1 MPQLMSVSRA
11 ARLVGTTRGILQH
24 KIRNGEITTFE
35 GKIKVTDLLRAY
47 PHVSLEDNT
56 MLERVKKIKSE
67 ARPKRDYAENM
78 PTPEVLI
85 NRLTELAKQLI
96 CTNNELQQ
104 QHEFNKKLLEKL
116 AELMTQNPQL
126 TELYQWAQQQTLP
139 YQCEATPQN
148 QLLAKDTFLRIMA
161 AHVKMI
167 PSGHDFFVEGNASLL
182 DAALQAGLS
191 LTYGCSSGNCGSCKA
206 RIVSG
211 EVWKIR
217 EHDYV
222 LSDAEKNMGYILMC
236 SHTAVTDLMIEASEM
251 HHANELPTQ
260 SIQVR
265 VKKLDGLSDDMVL
278 LHLQTPR
285 NQTLRFMAGQCVELS
300 LEDGK
305 SAKFALA
312 NCPCDGRNLQFHIR
326 KQNAAVELI
335 QQLKIQQPIMLEGPE
350 GEFVLIEDD
359 SRPTIFIA
367 YEDGFAPIKSLIEHA
382 ISMDTIESF
391 HLFWVSQHENGHYL
405 SNLCRSWAD
414 ALDNFTYYP
423 ELIED
428 NIVEVVMNKMLT
440 ECPNIKDYQVY
451 VAGKADLTTLSQ
463 RLLQQSGLPDEQM
476 HIGQFEGGC
485 IN

>member
-67 ARPKRDYAENM
+67 ARPRRHYSEDM

-104 QHEFNKKLLEKL
+104 QHEFNQQLLEKL

-126 TELYQWAQQQTLP
+126 TALYQWAQQQTLP

-222 LSDAEKNMGYILMC
+222 LSDE
-236 SHTAVTDLMIEASEM
+236 VMI
-251 HHANELPTQ
+251 
-260 SIQVR
+260 VR
-265 VKKLDGLSDDMVL
+265 
-278 LHLQTPR
+278 
-285 NQTLRFMAGQCVELS
+285 
-300 LEDGK
+300 
-305 SAKFALA
+305 
-312 NCPCDGRNLQFHIR
+312 
-326 KQNAAVELI
+326 
-335 QQLKIQQPIMLEGPE
+335 
-350 GEFVLIEDD
+350 IE
-359 SRPTIFIA
+359 
-367 YEDGFAPIKSLIEHA
+367 YE
-382 ISMDTIESF
+382 
-391 HLFWVSQHENGHYL
+391 
-405 SNLCRSWAD
+405 
-414 ALDNFTYYP
+414 
-423 ELIED
+423 
-428 NIVEVVMNKMLT
+428 
-440 ECPNIKDYQVY
+440 
-451 VAGKADLTTLSQ
+451 
-463 RLLQQSGLPDEQM
+463 
-476 HIGQFEGGC
+476 
-485 IN
+485 